1 MFDHEVLS
9 SVIYQHILYQ
19 NDRNKAKIIVIE
31 MIIKFCPIL
40 SKWYRNFRQPGILLS
55 MDNGKLKS
63 MEKEKLKKKKG
74 GWKMQWKKI
83 FPFCNFAKGPW
94 QELLL

>member
-40 SKWYRNFRQPGILLS
+40 SKWYRNFRQPGIFLS

-63 MEKEKLKKKKG
+63 MEKEKLKKKRG
-74 GWKMQWKKI
+74 GVENAVEKNLS
-83 FPFCNFAKGPW
+83 F
-94 QELLL
+94 L